1 MRMRMMENKDTQ
13 KIIKL
18 EQQLTKLEQVVK
30 VLAAKV
36 SFHERENNRR
46 KMESTQIA
54 NALRK

>member
-1 MRMRMMENKDTQ
+1 MMENKDTQ

-36 SFHERENNRR
+36 SFLERENNRR
-46 KMESTQIA
+46 KMESNQIA

>member
-1 MRMRMMENKDTQ
+1 MENKDTQ
-13 KIIKL
+13 KITKL

-36 SFHERENNRR
+36 SFLERENNRR

>member
-36 SFHERENNRR
+36 SFLERENNRR

>member
-1 MRMRMMENKDTQ
+1 MRMTMENKDTQ
-13 KIIKL
+13 KIVKL

-36 SFHERENNRR
+36 SFLERENNRR